1 MIKKFCPKALKCTV
15 IQKKCIFCDKRA
27 LFLGTFSAP
36 ARGFLKKKQLPVFR
50 ELFHIQCELL

>member
-15 IQKKCIFCDKRA
+15 IQKKCIFCYKRA
-27 LFLGTFSAP
+27 LFLGTSSAP
-36 ARGFLKKKQLPVFR
+36 ARGFLKKQFPVFR